1 MSPAVSLGAEMPIG
15 RAVLG
20 KNVVI
25 KGQIRSQ
32 QDLTIEGEVE
42 GTIEMMEHR
51 LTIGAN
57 GRVRANVKVR
67 EIEVLGSLQ
76 GKIEAVDK
84 VYIRRSAQ
92 LVGDIHS
99 AGLIVEDGSYIN
111 GNIEL
116 SSEPARQNVRNPRT
130 SADRPG

>member
-42 GTIEMMEHR
+42 GMIEMMEHR

-67 EIEVLGSLQ
+67 EIEVFGSLQ

-99 AGLIVEDGSYIN
+99 AGLIVEDGAYIN

-116 SSEPARQNVRNPRT
+116 SSEPWLGQCSR
-130 SADRPG
+130 